1 MTTHVLAVAA
11 ATVAAF
17 ALSAVWYGT
26 LSGVLGRLSPAYAD
40 GGTKRPERIPLEVL
54 RCAVVATVLAL
65 ACARMDLTG
74 PGAALPLAL
83 LAWAGFPLVL
93 LTGSVLH
100 ERVPWRLAAVH
111 AGDWLIKLVAVTLIV
126 GLWR

>member
-1 MTTHVLAVAA
+1 MTIHVLAVAA

-40 GGTKRPERIPLEVL
+40 SGAMRPGQILLEVL
-54 RCAVVATVLAL
+54 RCAVVVAVLAL
-65 ACARMDLTG
+65 ACARMDVTG
-74 PGAALPLAL
+74 VGAALLVAL

-100 ERVPWRLAAVH
+100 ERVPWRLAAIH

-126 GLWR
+126 ALWR

>member
-40 GGTKRPERIPLEVL
+40 SGAMRPGQILLEVL

-65 ACARMDLTG
+65 ACARMDVTG
-74 PGAALPLAL
+74 VGAALLVTL
-83 LAWAGFPLVL
+83 LTWAGFPLVL